1 MGSSLLLQ
9 RHYGLL
15 QLTIPAPPPPP
26 LSQQVLLLEDAAAA
40 KNTAQAAGWCLICL
54 DTLEA
59 AGALAPGPLG

>member
-1 MGSSLLLQ
+1 MLQ

-15 QLTIPAPPPPP
+15 QLTIPAPLPPTPP

>member
-1 MGSSLLLQ
+1 MAFSSSPSL
-9 RHYGLL
+9 H
-15 QLTIPAPPPPP
+15 PAPP

>member
-1 MGSSLLLQ
+1 MAFSSSPSLHLS
-9 RHYGLL
+9 
-15 QLTIPAPPPPP
+15 PPPP